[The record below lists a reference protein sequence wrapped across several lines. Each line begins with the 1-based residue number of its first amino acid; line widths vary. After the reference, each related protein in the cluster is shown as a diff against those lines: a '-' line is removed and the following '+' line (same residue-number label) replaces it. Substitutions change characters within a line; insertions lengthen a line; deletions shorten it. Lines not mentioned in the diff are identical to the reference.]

1 MWLTANVCE
10 PRAGQWDAVMLC
22 QEMQGVIM
30 DTDEMQHAGCR
41 NYACDL
47 TTLNELQSCRRGN
60 SYGEWW
66 WPPNMLVPGRLWV
79 LGLGSNCE
87 ILVCCVQTLQ
97 CVLWGEGR
105 AVEQEGGSTQWKYWD
120 RVWRLGSFPPPPPP
134 PSPTPH
140 SCCININKYIGRL
153 ANSLH

>member
-1 MWLTANVCE
+1 MCVNSELGCWAMGCSDVMSGD
-10 PRAGQWDAVMLC
+10 AGCYHGYWWDATCRMQEFCLWFVM
-22 QEMQGVIM
+22 V
-30 DTDEMQHAGCR
+30 
-41 NYACDL
+41 

-60 SYGEWW
+60 SYGDGHQTCWYLGDCECWGW
-66 WPPNMLVPGRLWV
+66 VVTVRYWCVV
-79 LGLGSNCE
+79 LGWPVFRHCNVSSE
-87 ILVCCVQTLQ
+87 V
-97 CVLWGEGR
+97 R
-105 AVEQEGGSTQWKYWD
+105 VEQEGGNTQWKYWD

>member
-1 MWLTANVCE
+1 MCVNPGLGCWAMGCSDVMSGD
-10 PRAGQWDAVMLC
+10 AGC
-22 QEMQGVIM
+22 VIM

-41 NYACDL
+41 NSACDL
-47 TTLNELQSCRRGN
+47 S
-60 SYGEWW
+60 W
-66 WPPNMLVPGRLWV
+66 WPLLMNFSFVEEERGSMLVPGRLWV

-87 ILVCCVQTLQ
+87 ILVCCELASVQTLQ
-97 CVLWGEGR
+97 CVLWGEGG
-105 AVEQEGGSTQWKYWD
+105 AVEQEGGNTQWKYWD